1 MTEHIFINSDGIPRS
16 RWTAAFPSA
25 RGIAAHELAAET
37 LPGGGIVWLLA
48 GEDDVQT
55 LRGLVSAR
63 HDLPVVVLSL
73 HPGQAEAVLVLGAGA
88 RGYCHA
94 LAAPAMLQQVA
105 LVVANG
111 GLWVGP
117 ELMGQLIVATQSGG
131 AGNSGDV
138 ADQGADPREGLTSR
152 ERAVA
157 DEVVQGRTNKEIA
170 VTLGITERTVKAH
183 LGAIFAKLG
192 VRDRL
197 QLALRLRS
205 RAPAGRPLPE
215 SA

>member
-1 MTEHIFINSDGIPRS
+1 
-16 RWTAAFPSA
+16 
-25 RGIAAHELAAET
+25 
-37 LPGGGIVWLLA
+37 
-48 GEDDVQT
+48 
-55 LRGLVSAR
+55 
-63 HDLPVVVLSL
+63 
-73 HPGQAEAVLVLGAGA
+73 
-88 RGYCHA
+88 
-94 LAAPAMLQQVA
+94 
-105 LVVANG
+105 
-111 GLWVGP
+111 
-117 ELMGQLIVATQSGG
+117 
-131 AGNSGDV
+131 
-138 ADQGADPREGLTSR
+138 
-152 ERAVA
+152 VA